1 MTEEQYKVL
10 IDAQKKIFFSYH
22 NVATF
27 PIPIGEKNINKQQ
40 QHSYVRHR

>member
-27 PIPIGEKNINKQQ
+27 PIPTGEKKHKQTTTTLLCKA
-40 QHSYVRHR
+40 